1 MRVSLTADPVE
12 EVLFAKEILRTLGMR
27 TSSIDLVSCPTCG
40 RTKINLEA
48 LANEVEAKLAPLE
61 DALLAKGY
69 PSIKV
74 AVMGCAVN
82 GPGEAAEADFGICG
96 GSGRGLLFSKGEVVR
111 TVPEKELVD
120 ELLKMIEAS
129 I

>member
-1 MRVSLTADPVE
+1 
-12 EVLFAKEILRTLGMR
+12 
-27 TSSIDLVSCPTCG
+27 
-40 RTKINLEA
+40 
-48 LANEVEAKLAPLE
+48 
-61 DALLAKGY
+61 
-69 PSIKV
+69 
-74 AVMGCAVN
+74 MGCAVN

-111 TVPEKELVD
+111 TVPEEELVD

>member
-1 MRVSLTADPVE
+1 MQ
-12 EVLFAKEILRTLGMR
+12 
-27 TSSIDLVSCPTCG
+27 
-40 RTKINLEA
+40 A
-48 LANEVEAKLAPLE
+48 LAAEVERRLLPLSEKLEKSGERSL
-61 DALLAKGY
+61 
-69 PSIKV
+69 KV

-111 TVPEKELVD
+111 TVPEEELVD